1 MSSKFSEFIAK
12 NKIDAR
18 RIVSAS
24 RRLERLQPEDRA
36 KKLARRR
43 AKAGGGQAAE
53 GADAKTV
60 GKPRTGRPVTPRLV
74 ESAQEGKALS
84 GPAKT
89 RLLRAL
95 NRILEQ
101 KKQQAVDL
109 KALF

>member
-1 MSSKFSEFIAK
+1 MSTKFSEFIAK

-24 RRLERLQPEDRA
+24 RKLERLQPEDRA

-43 AKAGGGQAAE
+43 AKAGGAPAAE
-53 GADAKTV
+53 GDDAKKV
-60 GKPRTGRPVTPRLV
+60 EKPRTGRPVTPRLV
-74 ESAQEGKALS
+74 ETAQNGKALS

-101 KKQQAVDL
+101 KKQQPVEL
-109 KALF
+109 KTLF